1 MISSRFDLR
10 IPFYLLIFLS
20 VSYVLSI
27 FLLQLFGGA
36 LVVLWL
42 FEKNSEKRKA
52 IDSFII
58 AVLVYGVTRLLSVTF
73 SEYPENS
80 IHTLY
85 KEALFFLS
93 VFSIGFYLKSFDQKR
108 VRSIIYVF
116 IAGAALNS
124 LIGLI
129 QFNLG
134 IVERA
139 ESLSS
144 GYTVFSGY
152 LVAVLGIAIAAFG
165 FSEIKKKYF
174 YLNIV
179 AIGIILSGIL
189 TSLGRANIA
198 IAALILIISLIIKKI
213 NLKQFLFIA
222 LITGLISYISF
233 SNNARGFTQR
243 IETPAQLSDRDIIC
257 KGAGELVWEHPIFGY
272 GPRTFK
278 KIFPFKEEFADKG
291 IGGWHI
297 QILQIYFESGLI
309 GLAAYL
315 ILLFIVFKSG
325 YKFLKSKAE
334 EENKLIVIGVLFSV
348 TALFLSAFFSGFID
362 SPVLSIEFA
371 FLSSLI
377 TSEIYKN
384 NYRTLTT

>member
-36 LVVLWL
+36 LAVLWL

-73 SEYPENS
+73 SEYLENS

-93 VFSIGFYLKSFDQKR
+93 VFSVGFYLKSFDQKR
-108 VRSIIYVF
+108 VRIIIYVF
-116 IAGAALNS
+116 IAGAVLNS
-124 LIGLI
+124 LIGFI
-129 QFNLG
+129 RFNFG

-144 GYTVFSGY
+144 GYTAFSGY
-152 LVAVLGIAIAAFG
+152 LTAALGITIYAFG
-165 FSEIKKKYF
+165 FNEIKKKYS
-174 YLNIV
+174 YINII
-179 AIGIILSGIL
+179 AIGIILAGIL

-198 IAALILIISLIIKKI
+198 IAALILIISLLIKKI

-222 LITGLISYISF
+222 LIAVVVSYVSF
-233 SNNARGFTQR
+233 SNNLSGFTQR
-243 IETPAQLSDRDIIC
+243 IESPTKLSDRDIIY
-257 KGAGELVWEHPIFGY
+257 KGAGELVWEHPLFGY

-291 IGGWHI
+291 IGGWHN

-315 ILLFIVFKSG
+315 MLLFIFFKSG
-325 YKFLKSKAE
+325 YKFLK
-334 EENKLIVIGVLFSV
+334 
-348 TALFLSAFFSGFID
+348 
-362 SPVLSIEFA
+362 
-371 FLSSLI
+371 
-377 TSEIYKN
+377 
-384 NYRTLTT
+384 